1 MNKFWDKLHPRF
13 TTSDQSDEYKFLAQ
27 IYTSISRSTGANVK
41 IWKKL
46 GPKTEKLIQDNIDVT
61 LRDNL
66 EVLVMDENLIRKIKE
81 GLQPYDPKTI
91 EINITRRINRDPSN
105 PDFVDISEK
114 LQILKDKYNEHLL
127 TNNQLLLALLELARK
142 VVEIEKDIQQNTEL
156 NKKNALTRIFEKSQ
170 ISSQEIEETVKE
182 IDEIVTKERFDGWQ
196 NTIHGTKLIKRKLF
210 QILYKHKLPGEELID
225 KPGTVFYEAY
235 LYVREHY

>member
-1 MNKFWDKLHPRF
+1 M
-13 TTSDQSDEYKFLAQ
+13 AQ
-27 IYTSISRSTGANVK
+27 IYTSISRSKGANVK

-81 GLQPYDPKTI
+81 GLKPYDPKTI

-105 PDFVDISEK
+105 PKFVDISEK
-114 LQILKDKYNEHLL
+114 LQLLKEKYNEKLL
-127 TNNQLLLALLELARK
+127 TNNELMLELLELARE
-142 VVEIEKDIQQNTEL
+142 VVEIEQEIQQNTEL
-156 NKKNALTRIFEKSQ
+156 NKKNALTRIFEKSK
-170 ISSQEIEETVKE
+170 IDSKEIEKIVEE

-196 NTIHGTKLIKRKLF
+196 NTIIGTKLIKQKLL
-210 QILYKHKLPGEELID
+210 QILYKHKLGNDEELLE
-225 KPGTVFYEAY
+225 KAF
-235 LYVREHY
+235 LYVKEYY